1 MHKSQDGSWRRV
13 YFQYQALWVLLLLAG
28 WVAFPVGGAAQAL
41 RFEFGLIGDLPYNP
55 EQEAKFPYLIQAMNE
70 ANLAFVVHNGE
81 FKSGVSPCSDEIFA
95 DRKAL
100 FQTSQHPFIF
110 LPGDNDWTDCHD
122 AKAGGYDP
130 LERLT
135 KLREVFFQ
143 GDHSLG
149 QRPLPLTRQSND
161 PPYAKFRENVRW
173 TYGEVLF
180 VGLHLVGSNNNL
192 GRMSEA
198 DAEYAERNTAN
209 MRWLQQ
215 AFALAKRPEY
225 HALML
230 ITQANPNFEDRWPL
244 PPAQLQALRIAPSE
258 PQPSGFSDFLTVL
271 ERETLAFD
279 KPVVLVHGDTHY
291 FRLDKP
297 LYSSTSKR
305 MIAHFTRVETFGA
318 PNAHWLRAI
327 VDPNDPQVF
336 LFKPEMVKKN
346 LVKHGAQ

>member
-1 MHKSQDGSWRRV
+1 MHKRQDGSWWRI
-13 YFQYQALWVLLLLAG
+13 YFRYHAFWVLLLLAG

-55 EQEAKFPYLIQAMNE
+55 EQEAKFPHLIQTMNE
-70 ANLAFVVHNGE
+70 ANLAFVVHNGD
-81 FKSGVSPCSDEIFA
+81 FKSGVTPCSDEIFT

-100 FQTSQHPFIF
+100 FHTSKHPFIF

-122 AKAGGYDP
+122 AKAGGHDP
-130 LERLT
+130 IERLT

-149 QRPLPLTRQSND
+149 QRTLSLTRQSNT

-192 GRMSEA
+192 GRASEA
-198 DAEYAERNTAN
+198 DAEYAERNAAN
-209 MRWLQQ
+209 LLWLQQ
-215 AFALAKRPEY
+215 AFALAKRPE
-225 HALML
+225 HKALML

-244 PPAQLQALRIAPSE
+244 PPAHLKALRIAPSE
-258 PQPSGFSDFLTVL
+258 PQPSGFSDFLTAL

-291 FRLDKP
+291 FRIDKP

-305 MIAHFTRVETFGA
+305 MIEHFTRVETFGA
-318 PNAHWLRAI
+318 PNAHWMRAI